1 MPSGEIILRFL
12 AGPTACGKSEAGILL
27 AGQLDAE
34 IISMDSMAVYR
45 GMNVGTAKPAPEQR
59 KRIPHHLIDV
69 VDPWQSYSVAR
80 YVSDAEDAVT
90 DIISRGRQVLFVGGT
105 GLYLKRFVEGI
116 FSGPRA
122 DMAFRGEC
130 RERAI
135 CEGMDALHEE
145 LRQVDAQSAE
155 RIHPNDA
162 LRIIRALEVYHLTGN
177 TMSELQRKGRD
188 EFENRR
194 REKFGAEKI
203 DYRMC
208 ALVRERTD
216 LNRRIDERVDRMFG
230 AGLVDEV
237 RKLCDIYREHSAS
250 RPPADERYHLG
261 RQVSQA
267 LGYRETLD
275 FLNGR
280 ISPEQAVEQ
289 TKLHTRQF
297 ATKQMTWFR
306 NFPDMSYIELNADEE
321 ADVASE
327 RAARLLA

>member
-12 AGPTACGKSEAGILL
+12 TGPTACGKSEAGLLL
-27 AGQLDAE
+27 AEQLGAE

-45 GMNVGTAKPAPEQR
+45 GMNVGTAKPAAEQR
-59 KRIPHHLIDV
+59 KQISHHLIDV

-80 YVSDAEDAVT
+80 YVSDAEDAVA
-90 DIISRGRQVLFVGGT
+90 DILSQSRQVLFVGGT

-122 DMAFRGEC
+122 DGKFRSEC

-145 LRQVDAQSAE
+145 LRQVDALSAE

-162 LRIIRALEVYHLTGN
+162 IRIIRALEVHHLTGHA
-177 TMSELQRKGRD
+177 MSELQRKGRD
-188 EFENRR
+188 EFEKRR

-208 ALVRERTD
+208 ALARERED

-237 RKLCDIYREHSAS
+237 RELCDTSREHLAS
-250 RPPADERYHLG
+250 RPPADKRYSLG
-261 RQVSQA
+261 RQASQA
-267 LGYRETLD
+267 LGYREVLD
-275 FLNGR
+275 YLNGR
-280 ISPEQAVEQ
+280 ISLEQAVEQ
-289 TKLHTRQF
+289 AKLHTRQF

-306 NFPDMSYIELNADEE
+306 NFPDMRYIELNADEE
-321 ADVASE
+321 ADAASA
-327 RAARLLA
+327 RAARIFA

>member
-1 MPSGEIILRFL
+1 MPSDEIILRFL

-27 AGQLDAE
+27 AEQLDAE

-80 YVSDAEDAVT
+80 YVGDAENAAATVL
-90 DIISRGRQVLFVGGT
+90 SQGRQVLFVGGT

-122 DMAFRGEC
+122 DMAFRREC

-194 REKFGAEKI
+194 WEKFGAERI

-237 RKLCDIYREHSAS
+237 RELCDTFREHSTS
-250 RPPADERYHLG
+250 RPPAHGEYHLG
-261 RQVSQA
+261 RQASQA

-275 FLNGR
+275 YLNGR
-280 ISPEQAVEQ
+280 ISLEQAVEQ
-289 TKLHTRQF
+289 TKLHTHQF

-321 ADVASE
+321 ADVASA